1 MSLSPDQSNFLDR
14 ATLAARNATC
24 TFPQMVACEAALESA
39 YGTSNLAKKYN
50 NLFGLKTH
58 RHNLYGSV
66 SLPTREF
73 LDGEWVQTSS
83 DFETYRDWD
92 TCFFDR
98 LSTLIRLSGAYPHY
112 AGALNAPDA
121 ETYIREVS
129 QTWSTDPNRAA
140 NVTALYN
147 EYAKS

>member
-1 MSLSPDQSNFLDR
+1 MSLSPEQTIFLDR
-14 ATLAARNATC
+14 ASDAARHATC
-24 TFPQMVACEAALESA
+24 SFPQMVACEAGLESG

-50 NLFGLKTH
+50 NLFGMKTH

-83 DFETYRDWD
+83 DFETYKDWD

-112 AGALNAPDA
+112 AAALNAPDA
-121 ETYIREVS
+121 ETYVREVS
-129 QTWSTDPNRAA
+129 KTWATDPTRAEKIIA
-140 NVTALYN
+140 IYA
-147 EYAKS
+147 EYSKV